1 MQPFKPFEIWYC
13 VRISN
18 NPDYVPRDIAE
29 KEFLRWDGMTPSQA
43 SKWRWY
49 FRYRQALLQVKYPRY
64 TVELAWGQQDPCIRT
79 EKHRLTN
86 AIRGKKAKITESK
99 NKLQRAI
106 REWDEIFPIEQDP
119 LYPKVLDK
127 IARLEKELVE
137 LEQEFL
143 KL

>member
-1 MQPFKPFEIWYC
+1 
-13 VRISN
+13 
-18 NPDYVPRDIAE
+18 
-29 KEFLRWDGMTPSQA
+29 MTPSQA